1 MLPAI
6 GAHPD
11 SDQAPSGGCV
21 TAISDPRDAQP
32 AASTA
37 TEETPVLS
45 RRRFLEIT
53 AGGFL
58 FGFCVP
64 PRTTRPAAAAPFA
77 PNAFIRIDRRGEVTL
92 IMPQVEMG
100 QGTYTSISMI
110 LAEELDADWSQ
121 VRVEHAPADEKLYA
135 NPDLSIQATGN
146 SNSIRAFWKPLRMAG
161 AATRACFVEAAAR
174 AWGVSI
180 AECRTENGM
189 VIHGRTGHTLAYGAL
204 VDRAAV
210 VTPPPDPA
218 LKEPG
223 MFRLIGR
230 SLKRVD
236 TPDKVNGNAT
246 YGIDVSPPGVKVAT
260 LVASPVLGGTVAH
273 VDDRR
278 ARAVP
283 GVRQIVVLD
292 DLVAVVGDHMWAAKC
307 GLDALDITWNDG
319 PNAEVSSE
327 LIWSRLRSASLRQG
341 AIAKDVG
348 DVDKALGGES
358 SAEIVTAAYEM
369 PLLAHACMEPL
380 NCTVHISPTSAE
392 AWIGTQVMERVR
404 AAVAKAADLPES
416 QVTVH
421 NHLLGGG
428 FGRKLEPDMAYNAA
442 RIAKHVDGP
451 VKVIW
456 TREEDIR
463 HDVYRPAY
471 RDLLWARLEGGRIVG
486 WKHRVSGSAVM
497 ARFLPAFFQKGV
509 DPDGVDSAQDIPYD
523 IPNMRVE
530 FNREEPPG
538 IITGFWRGVGPNN
551 NVFAIESF
559 IEELARK
566 AGKDSITFRRSH
578 LDKTPRLQ
586 AALDLVR
593 EKSAWDTSLPARC
606 GRGVAAQISFASFI
620 ATVVECEVDE
630 AGEIK
635 LRRVTSAVDT
645 GIAVNPD
652 TVMAQLQGGLIFGL
666 TAGLYGE
673 ITLKKGRVEQSN
685 FHDYRML
692 RIDQVPSIEVHVI
705 KSGEA
710 PGGIGETGATASIPA
725 LRNAIYAA
733 TGVALRRMPVD
744 RALLSTKRR

>member
-1 MLPAI
+1 MLETHSKSLASSAVSEHFPNLSRR
-6 GAHPD
+6 GFLEL
-11 SDQAPSGGCV
+11 
-21 TAISDPRDAQP
+21 
-32 AASTA
+32 STA
-37 TEETPVLS
+37 TAFVLGFFVPQRATRAAETAV
-45 RRRFLEIT
+45 
-53 AGGFL
+53 
-58 FGFCVP
+58 
-64 PRTTRPAAAAPFA
+64 FA
-77 PNAFIRIDRRGEVTL
+77 PNAFIRINRQGEVTL

-110 LAEELDADWSQ
+110 LAEELDADWAR

-146 SNSIRAFWKPLRMAG
+146 SNSIRAFWKPLRVAG
-161 AATRACFVEAAAR
+161 AAAR
-174 AWGVSI
+174 ACFIAAAAHSWGI
-180 AECRTENGM
+180 APAECRTENGK
-189 VIHGRTGHTLAYGAL
+189 VIHDRTHRTLDYGAL
-204 VDRAAV
+204 VSAAAAI
-210 VTPPPDPA
+210 TPPTNPPLKDPSA
-218 LKEPG
+218 
-223 MFRLIGR
+223 FRLIGQ
-230 SLKRVD
+230 SLKRLD
-236 TPDKVNGNAT
+236 TPDKVNGKAQ
-246 YGIDVSPPGVKVAT
+246 YGIDALPPGVKFAT
-260 LVASPVLGGTVAH
+260 LAASPVLGGTVAH

-278 ARAVP
+278 ARAVA

-307 GLDALDITWNDG
+307 GLEALEVTWNEG
-319 PNAEVSSE
+319 VNAEVSSE
-327 LIWSRLRSASLRQG
+327 QIWSQLRSASLRDG
-341 AIAKDVG
+341 AVAKDVG
-348 DVDKALGGES
+348 DVGHALGAGGGASDELFS
-358 SAEIVTAAYEM
+358 AAYEM

-380 NCTVHISPTSAE
+380 NCTVHITPSSAE
-392 AWIGTQVMERVR
+392 VWIGTQVMERVH
-404 AAVAKAADLPES
+404 AAVAKAAGLPES
-416 QVTVH
+416 QVIVH

-428 FGRKLEPDMAYNAA
+428 FGRKLEPDMAYSAA
-442 RIAKHVDGP
+442 RIAKQVNGP
-451 VKVIW
+451 VKVLW
-456 TREEDIR
+456 TREEDVR

-471 RDLLWARLEGGRIVG
+471 RDLLWARLQRGRIVG
-486 WKHRVSGSAVM
+486 WKHRITGSAVM

-523 IPNMRVE
+523 IPNRRVE

-538 IITGFWRGVGPNN
+538 INTGFWRGVGPNN

-559 IEELARK
+559 IEELSRK
-566 AGKDSITFRRSH
+566 AGQDSIAFRRAH

-593 EKSAWDTSLPARC
+593 EKSGWGTPLPARC

-652 TVMAQLQGGLIFGL
+652 TVMAQLQGGLVFGL

-673 ITLKKGRVEQSN
+673 ITLKKGRVQESN

-692 RIDQVPSIEVHVI
+692 RIDQVPPIDVHLI

-744 RALLSTKRR
+744 RKLLALGART